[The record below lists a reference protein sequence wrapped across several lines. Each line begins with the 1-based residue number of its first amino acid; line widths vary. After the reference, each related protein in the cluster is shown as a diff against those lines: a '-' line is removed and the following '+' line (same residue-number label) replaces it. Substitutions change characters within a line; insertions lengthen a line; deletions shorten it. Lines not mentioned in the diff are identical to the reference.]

1 MLDTNR
7 DFVRGN
13 LIGKRPMLHRV
24 TAHERNG
31 STATSVQESPMIE
44 VSESDGIYKVCADFR
59 MIPDAKHVTVEFARQ
74 GIVIT
79 GGTIERYVPIPTDG
93 DIELSQVEVGDGVAR
108 IAVPTAGLGQRWRAI
123 VMW

>member
-1 MLDTNR
+1 MGNR
-7 DFVRGN
+7 PLLHHVRAQEHG
-13 LIGKRPMLHRV
+13 
-24 TAHERNG
+24 A
-31 STATSVQESPMIE
+31 STALSMDDRPMIE
-44 VSESDGIYKVCADFR
+44 VSESDGLYKVCADFR
-59 MIPDAKHVTVEFARQ
+59 MIPDAKHLTVEFARQ

-93 DIELSQVEVGDGVAR
+93 DIELSRVEVGDGVAR